1 MKKKIE
7 NKRQKF
13 VRLAELRTEKA
24 VLAIENLI
32 GLSNPRNY
40 DYNAKDVNLI
50 IKALTDS
57 VNAVSSSFSKSK
69 EKKQFKIANFEY
81 EILFL
86 QPKIVFG
93 ENAYIQQE
101 QLAL

>member
-7 NKRQKF
+7 TTRQKF

-50 IKALTDS
+50 IKALNDS

-69 EKKQFKIANFEY
+69 EKKQFKIS
-81 EILFL
+81 
-86 QPKIVFG
+86 
-93 ENAYIQQE
+93 
-101 QLAL
+101 

>member
-40 DYNAKDVNLI
+40 DFNAKDINLI

-57 VNAVSSSFSKSK
+57 VNTVSSSFSKSK
-69 EKKQFKIANFEY
+69 EKKQFKIS
-81 EILFL
+81 
-86 QPKIVFG
+86 
-93 ENAYIQQE
+93 
-101 QLAL
+101 

>member
-13 VRLAELRTEKA
+13 VRLAELRTDKA

-40 DYNAKDVNLI
+40 EYNSNDVDLI
-50 IKALTDS
+50 VKALKNA
-57 VNAVSSSFSKSK
+57 VNAVSNSFSRSK
-69 EKKQFKIANFEY
+69 EKKQFKIS
-81 EILFL
+81 
-86 QPKIVFG
+86 
-93 ENAYIQQE
+93 
-101 QLAL
+101 

>member
-40 DYNAKDVNLI
+40 DFNAKDVNLI

-69 EKKQFKIANFEY
+69 EKKKFKIN
-81 EILFL
+81 
-86 QPKIVFG
+86 
-93 ENAYIQQE
+93 
-101 QLAL
+101 

>member
-1 MKKKIE
+1 MNKKIE

-40 DYNAKDVNLI
+40 DYNSKDVDLI
-50 IKALTDS
+50 IKALKAS
-57 VNAVSSSFSKSK
+57 VNSVNNSFSKSK
-69 EKKQFKIANFEY
+69 EKRNLK
-81 EILFL
+81 
-86 QPKIVFG
+86 
-93 ENAYIQQE
+93 
-101 QLAL
+101 

>member
-7 NKRQKF
+7 TKRQKF

-69 EKKQFKIANFEY
+69 EKKQFKIT
-81 EILFL
+81 
-86 QPKIVFG
+86 
-93 ENAYIQQE
+93 
-101 QLAL
+101 

>member
-40 DYNAKDVNLI
+40 DYNTNDVDLI
-50 IKALTDS
+50 IKALKDS
-57 VNAVSSSFSKSK
+57 VNSVSSSFSKSK
-69 EKKQFKIANFEY
+69 EKKQFKIS
-81 EILFL
+81 
-86 QPKIVFG
+86 
-93 ENAYIQQE
+93 
-101 QLAL
+101 

>member
-1 MKKKIE
+1 MINILFFIKLFNYKYKLSFNMKKKIE

-40 DYNAKDVNLI
+40 DYNTNDVDLI
-50 IKALTDS
+50 IKALKDS

-69 EKKQFKIANFEY
+69 EKKQFKIS
-81 EILFL
+81 
-86 QPKIVFG
+86 
-93 ENAYIQQE
+93 
-101 QLAL
+101 

>member
-1 MKKKIE
+1 MINILFFIKLFNYKYKLLFNMKKKIE

-40 DYNAKDVNLI
+40 DYNTNDVDLI
-50 IKALTDS
+50 IKALKDS

-69 EKKQFKIANFEY
+69 EKKQFKI
-81 EILFL
+81 
-86 QPKIVFG
+86 G
-93 ENAYIQQE
+93 
-101 QLAL
+101 

>member
-1 MKKKIE
+1 MKNKIE

-40 DYNAKDVNLI
+40 EYNAKDVNLI

-69 EKKQFKIANFEY
+69 EKKQFKIS
-81 EILFL
+81 
-86 QPKIVFG
+86 
-93 ENAYIQQE
+93 
-101 QLAL
+101 

>member
-7 NKRQKF
+7 TKRQKF

-40 DYNAKDVNLI
+40 EYNSNDVDLI
-50 IKALTDS
+50 IKALKDS

-69 EKKQFKIANFEY
+69 EKKQFKIN
-81 EILFL
+81 
-86 QPKIVFG
+86 
-93 ENAYIQQE
+93 
-101 QLAL
+101 

>member
-7 NKRQKF
+7 TKRQKF
-13 VRLAELRTEKA
+13 VRLAEFRTEKA

-40 DYNAKDVNLI
+40 DYNAKDINLI

-69 EKKQFKIANFEY
+69 EKKQFKIS
-81 EILFL
+81 
-86 QPKIVFG
+86 
-93 ENAYIQQE
+93 
-101 QLAL
+101 

>member
-1 MKKKIE
+1 MINNLFLIKLLIYKKLLINMKKKIE
-7 NKRQKF
+7 TKRQKF

-40 DYNAKDVNLI
+40 DFNAKDVNLI

-69 EKKQFKIANFEY
+69 EKKQFKIS
-81 EILFL
+81 
-86 QPKIVFG
+86 
-93 ENAYIQQE
+93 
-101 QLAL
+101 

>member
-1 MKKKIE
+1 MINILFFIKLSYKKYKLLFNMKKKVE

-69 EKKQFKIANFEY
+69 EKKQFKIS
-81 EILFL
+81 
-86 QPKIVFG
+86 
-93 ENAYIQQE
+93 
-101 QLAL
+101 